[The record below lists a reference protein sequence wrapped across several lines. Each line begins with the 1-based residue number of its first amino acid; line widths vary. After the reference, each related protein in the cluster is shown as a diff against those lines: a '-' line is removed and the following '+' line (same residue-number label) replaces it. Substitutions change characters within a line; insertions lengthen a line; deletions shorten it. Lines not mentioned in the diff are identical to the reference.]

1 MVSQHHQRP
10 SICILFST
18 EGMHGNGHDVTVTIR
33 SWCCYD
39 VTVAAT
45 VASEQIAIY
54 PAAEGA
60 IVAEGL
66 ATRSR
71 PIGNTHKKW

>member
-18 EGMHGNGHDVTVTIR
+18 EGMHGNGNDVTVTIR

-45 VASEQIAIY
+45 VASERIALY

-66 ATRSR
+66 ATRR
-71 PIGNTHKKW
+71 R